1 MTGSEMPTRDQKIL
15 DEMIFRRA
23 TQTTLCDNAHDTNEF
38 V

>member
-23 TQTTLCDNAHDTNEF
+23 TQTNLCDHAHNTNEF